1 MNAKPIGSIAEIRS
15 RVDQARR
22 SGLKVGFVQTM
33 GALHAGHARLVE
45 QARAESGF
53 VVVSIFVNPTQFGP
67 SEDLSKYPRTIE
79 SDLEIC
85 RGAGAALLFSPD
97 VQTIYPTGRDSP
109 TFVEV
114 PGLSEVLE
122 GKTRPGHFRG
132 VATVVLK
139 LFGIVRP
146 DLAFFGMKDFQQL
159 LVIRRMVSDLNVPV
173 TIRPVATV
181 REPDGLALSSRN
193 RYLNER
199 ERAAASVLSRALR
212 LARQCVVEGER
223 DGDRVRQIL
232 QSSIESEPLASLDY
246 AEVADGA
253 TLHPLNRIDPKRQAV
268 ALLAVRVGP
277 ARLIDNMILTDGQPD
292 ADQGPEK

>member
-1 MNAKPIGSIAEIRS
+1 MLADPVHSISEVRS
-15 RVDQARR
+15 RVDHARA
-22 SGLKVGFVQTM
+22 SGLTVGFVPTM

-67 SEDLSKYPRTIE
+67 SEDLSKYPRTID
-79 SDLEIC
+79 SDLALC
-85 RGAGAALLFSPD
+85 RSAGADLVFLPD
-97 VQTIYPTGRDSP
+97 VGTIYPSGSDSSA
-109 TFVEV
+109 FVEV
-114 PGLSEVLE
+114 PGLSEILE

-173 TIRPVATV
+173 TIRPLATV
-181 REPDGLALSSRN
+181 REPDGLAMSSRN
-193 RYLNER
+193 RYLNDRER
-199 ERAAASVLSRALR
+199 EAATVLSRSLR
-212 LARQCVVEGER
+212 LAKQAVVEGER

-232 QSSIESEPLASLDY
+232 RSSIESEPLARLDY

-253 TLHPLNRIDPKRQAV
+253 TLCSLNQIDPKRQAV

-277 ARLIDNMILTDGQPD
+277 ARLIDNMILTDGPPD